1 MQDPE
6 HGWYLL
12 LLGSCRP
19 LTAAARA
26 AATCNMR
33 RRKQI
38 SMCLLQFLADHVQM
52 KDVRLYIRDALQQY
66 ARLQTFKPQPSWN
79 ALCYT
84 GELLLEQFA
93 FPNYEEDRRV
103 VLGAYPWLEHWA
115 TNKCSGKITRAE
127 LAQQL
132 RNP

>member
-1 MQDPE
+1 
-6 HGWYLL
+6 
-12 LLGSCRP
+12 
-19 LTAAARA
+19 
-26 AATCNMR
+26 
-33 RRKQI
+33 
-38 SMCLLQFLADHVQM
+38 MCLLQFLADHVQM